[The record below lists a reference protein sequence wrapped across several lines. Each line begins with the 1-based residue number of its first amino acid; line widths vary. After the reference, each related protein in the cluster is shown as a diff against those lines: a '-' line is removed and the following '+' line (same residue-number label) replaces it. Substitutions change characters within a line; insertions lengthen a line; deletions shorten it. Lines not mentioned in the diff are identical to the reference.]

1 MKRERAEYYKQYY
14 QEHKEKKLARGKVR
28 GKEYREENK
37 EALKAKR
44 KEYYEQ
50 NKERL
55 KEHNKQKRL
64 EKYKANPEKDMA
76 KQKQWKLNNIER
88 YLVQSARSRAKKYN
102 LPFDITHE
110 DVVVPEFC
118 PYLGIKLVPFS
129 EWSSPSLD
137 KIVPELGYVKGN
149 IQVIS
154 TKANTMKNSAT
165 QDELVR
171 FAEAVL
177 KKTEEDEEFNRIEM
191 ESRIKQD
198 YVRDIKKP
206 SREALMAEVAVL
218 TEMVRVLSIRVEEL
232 EQL

>member
-1 MKRERAEYYKQYY
+1 MYSSCIYTAGAYMKRERSDYYKEYYAKN
-14 QEHKEKKLARGKVR
+14 KEKKLARGKVR

-37 EALKAKR
+37 EELKKKR

-55 KEHNKQKRL
+55 KEQNKQKRL
-64 EKYKANPEKDMA
+64 EKYRSNPEQDMA
-76 KQKQWKLNNIER
+76 KQKEWKINNIER
-88 YLVQSARSRAKKYN
+88 YLVQSARNRAKKYN

-154 TKANTMKNSAT
+154 TKANTMKNNAT

-177 KKTEEDEEFNRIEM
+177 NKNTGRM
-191 ESRIKQD
+191 
-198 YVRDIKKP
+198 
-206 SREALMAEVAVL
+206 LEV
-218 TEMVRVLSIRVEEL
+218 TMEEL
-232 EQL
+232 

>member
-1 MKRERAEYYKQYY
+1 MKRERSDYFKEYYAKN
-14 QEHKEKKLARGKVR
+14 KETKLARGKVR

-37 EALKAKR
+37 EELKKKR

-50 NKERL
+50 NKERI

-64 EKYKANPEKDMA
+64 EKYKADPEQDKA
-76 KQKQWKLNNIER
+76 RQKEWKLNNIER

-102 LPFDITHE
+102 LPFDITSE
-110 DVVVPEFC
+110 DVVVPKFC

-137 KIVPELGYVKGN
+137 KIIPELGYVKGN

-154 TKANTMKNSAT
+154 TKANTMKNNAT

-177 KKTEEDEEFNRIEM
+177 KM
-191 ESRIKQD
+191 
-198 YVRDIKKP
+198 YVATKET
-206 SREALMAEVAVL
+206 SNG
-218 TEMVRVLSIRVEEL
+218 
-232 EQL
+232 